1 MPTFKFKDYDVFY
14 DVKGQGKPILILNG
28 IMMSTASWNTFVNTM
43 TEHNT
48 LVRVDF
54 LDQGQ
59 SSKLEGESYTH
70 DLQAELTHE
79 LIKHLD
85 LKNLTVVGV
94 SYGGEVALRLALFY
108 PSDVERLVL
117 ANTAAWTSNWLRDI
131 GRAWNAVGK
140 TLDGEAYYNLA
151 IPVIYS
157 SNFYQAKQEWME
169 NRRKVLVPLFSDK
182 KFQDRMERLVNSSE
196 SHDLRKDIHKITCE
210 TLVISSVYD
219 ALTPMVEQEY
229 IVSKLPHVHHVI
241 LPNCGH
247 ASMYE
252 DPLLFMTLV
261 LGFANAKDT
270 NYVI

>member
-1 MPTFKFKDYDVFY
+1 MPTFKFKEYDVFY
-14 DVKGQGKPILILNG
+14 DVQGNGKPILILNG
-28 IMMSTASWNTFVNTM
+28 IMMSTNSWNTFVNTI
-43 TEHNT
+43 TNQNT

-79 LIKHLD
+79 LIKHLN
-85 LKNLTVVGV
+85 LKNLTIVGV
-94 SYGGEVALRLALFY
+94 SYGGEVAIRLALHY
-108 PSDVERLVL
+108 PNDVERLVL

-131 GRAWNAVGK
+131 GHAWNKVGA
-140 TLDGEAYYNLA
+140 TLDGDAYYDLA

-157 SNFYQAKQEWME
+157 SNFYQAKEEWME

-182 KFQDRMERLVNSSE
+182 KFQDRMKRLVDSSE
-196 SHDLRKDIHKITCE
+196 SHDLRKDIYKIECE

-219 ALTPMVEQEY
+219 ALTPMHEQEY
-229 IVSKLPHVHHVI
+229 IVSQLPHVHHVI

-252 DPLLFMTLV
+252 DPLLFISLV

-270 NYVI
+270 TYVI